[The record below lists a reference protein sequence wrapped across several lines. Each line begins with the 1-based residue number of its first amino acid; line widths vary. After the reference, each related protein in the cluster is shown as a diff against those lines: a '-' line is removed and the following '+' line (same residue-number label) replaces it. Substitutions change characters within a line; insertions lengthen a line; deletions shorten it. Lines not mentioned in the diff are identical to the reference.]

1 MDDILESS
9 ISDNGKILE
18 LGSGPGYLADYLT
31 DRFSRCF
38 YRCADFSEA
47 MLPLANERLGSRRAS
62 AKLTKAD
69 LLDPNWAKD
78 FDQDYDAV
86 VSTWALYDLGPLMQS
101 GRYIE
106 IPLVIFQRA
115 ASS

>member
-1 MDDILESS
+1 MIIGAEHEFHNSEYASWWADRFQITPDRPSCFDTLGDILENF
-9 ISDNGKILE
+9 ISDNGMILE

-47 MLPLANERLGSRRAS
+47 MLPLANERLGSRRAA

-69 LLDPNWAKD
+69 LLDTN
-78 FDQDYDAV
+78 
-86 VSTWALYDLGPLMQS
+86 
-101 GRYIE
+101 
-106 IPLVIFQRA
+106 
-115 ASS
+115 